1 MVEEKA
7 KVIQRRFLP
16 VSIGLT
22 VLIFTGWWS
31 YRYLQRRGEEMIRA
45 NLAYT
50 TTGVVKDKRRI
61 VISKEEPYYI
71 NSLDREIPKLP
82 GTEQWRIYF
91 EIDNFDQVPEPK
103 RTELVNAES
112 RRKEQFGLRFYPFS
126 EQERSFYDRTKI
138 GDKLAVHYKYVGVK
152 KEIINIENLTHPQGN
167 QSTALSS
174 P

>member
-1 MVEEKA
+1 MVEKKE
-7 KVIQRRFLP
+7 KVIPRRLLV

-31 YRYLQRRGEEMIRA
+31 YRYLQQRWEDMIRA

-50 TTGVVKDKRRI
+50 TTGFVKDKRRI

-71 NSLDREIPKLP
+71 NSLDHKIAETP

-103 RTELVNAES
+103 RTELMNAEN
-112 RRKEQFGLRFYPFS
+112 RRKEQFGLRFYPFYQ
-126 EQERSFYDRTKI
+126 QEKSFYDRTQI
-138 GDKLAVHYKYVGVK
+138 GDKLAVHYKYIGDK

-167 QSTALSS
+167 QSKALSS